1 MIDYPNAVNEL
12 RSLFNTNFQ
21 TLPLTVLSY
30 VPDIYWEGDEPVSPI
45 DNSKFWV
52 RFSERNSSNNQSSLR
67 NDGLTK
73 RYRNR
78 GFVFVQ
84 VFCPKIV
91 EGLNKS
97 SFSIGLEIAN
107 FVKKIFQGHSTSDN
121 IWFRETR
128 VQTLDPEN
136 LWYRFNVIAEYQH
149 DEEGS

>member
-1 MIDYPNAVNEL
+1 MINYPDAVDEL
-12 RSLFNTNFQ
+12 RNLFNVNFQ
-21 TLPLTVLSY
+21 TLPTSILSY
-30 VPDIYWEGDEPVSPI
+30 VPDIHWEGVELSSDI
-45 DNSKFWV
+45 DTSKFWI
-52 RFSERNSSNNQSSLR
+52 RFSERSSGTNQSSLR
-67 NDGLTK
+67 NDGLVK

-84 VFCPKIV
+84 VFCPVSV
-91 EGLNKS
+91 EGSMNT
-97 SFSIGLEIAN
+97 GRRIAD
-107 FVKKIFQGHSTSDN
+107 FVKKIFQGHSISGN